1 MLEIA
6 FFQISCAWDKT
17 RIDAPIA
24 PLVLSLDL
32 QDMLLLRHEK
42 SLDFTTLSMK
52 PVAIKN

>member
-52 PVAIKN
+52 PVAINN

>member
-6 FFQISCAWDKT
+6 FFQISCALDKT

-32 QDMLLLRHEK
+32 QDMLLLGHEK
-42 SLDFTTLSMK
+42 ATLLYHIVNETRSY
-52 PVAIKN
+52 KN